1 LAISQLSLHLH
12 PDQSFDATFDDAQL
26 NLLPDSV
33 SIRRAGSISNTIK
46 YRKQKSDHDVSSFH
60 VACDVALSN
69 IDVRLSIKMRRFI
82 FALGTEFA
90 ARLPQPP
97 LDPPSLGKNFKRRNE
112 SDSDEVLSRSDSQSS
127 DDEQSAACSM
137 GHESMLRSSMY
148 VSAHSSFPQEECESV
163 SQSSD
168 PTLFPL
174 YLVLMR
180 NALHAMGASF
190 RADDSFAPEIP
201 ISFQKLSENISL
213 SLNYTFS
220 VLVDNFVIVLAGAT
234 NPPDSSPFPSPSEQ
248 PFFCSFNSSYK
259 TKLAE
264 LDAIDALV
272 LLSQRL
278 EIVISIVAS
287 PASTSTKLKFGSC
300 QIIDS
305 YDRVHLEPFYPFDGM
320 IPPQCVSDD
329 DRRENGQVAVN
340 FMSGRKCIDITFT
353 QLLVHYGHCNWIGC
367 IHRFFSDTLPLDGE
381 GCDQDQ
387 SCPEA
392 VPMTLSLR
400 LKLVAFQPALLP
412 IPFTSPLRLFIEE
425 ASVSLV
431 PGAEDLFKTIS
442 IESKAL
448 HFMVAP
454 HVSHV
459 MICCSRLITSAR
471 NAHLN
476 AVDRQHAPR
485 HGNAA
490 NPNPDIARILR
501 ADYTLDWQQLCP
513 LDFSATCGFL
523 CVASVPAL
531 HLVKKLSPV
540 GLVLELHDLELV
552 VVACADS
559 LARVLAKASSSDSD
573 VVIVDN
579 PRSEHVDQSMT
590 SDASD
595 EVVLSPHA
603 RHRLVEEEYRQ
614 SSVQSTLSSDDPSYG
629 YLGDMYGKVRTSLVT
644 HWSHLTGPGQVD
656 ARGASSHDEEQE
668 HSDDKNAA
676 FDESFLDISSSS
688 ILNGSAV
695 APIHQEE
702 GSGLEHAELRD
713 ASNENILESFLSW
726 RLELV
731 NASVRFRIFAGCD
744 FPEYVPLEEPLS
756 PSSCATVSSFRKRDL
771 GQSMELQVEGMHFR
785 YSSFELAA
793 PISSKISFKAQDIKI
808 SDDVS
813 DSFFRCLIQKD
824 ESYLE
829 CGAYEPDAPAISL
842 TLETLQSIVG
852 SSDDYDAVQ
861 RRFEA
866 HILPLFCSLDER
878 SLNAIWEFMHV
889 YSSVAAE
896 NESMDSSTE
905 WDVGEDR
912 ILYQKFVI
920 SALHFRLNYK
930 PIKYPIMLRDSPVS
944 LPSVKL
950 WNCASGQILES
961 MLKQWGGLQEIF
973 KQFLGGVANSVPVVS
988 NVAHIFCALNV
999 LIQQSIRNRSSAR
1012 QVRRNVFAFLSA
1024 LSGEIIDVALIATR
1038 VTDQMLSSASS
1049 VVVGSTRRERQI
1061 RSTGST
1067 GGQKEAQML
1076 QELQEDL
1083 KKMQQPANVQE
1094 GLQEALRSFSHGLEC
1109 MMMTVLQPGRPSYFR
1124 RGAAAIMMPVQG
1136 MNRGVFQFL
1145 QGLMNQ
1151 LQPQRR
1157 VRHDQKYKDALSHQ
1171 KQ

>member
-1 LAISQLSLHLH
+1 
-12 PDQSFDATFDDAQL
+12 
-26 NLLPDSV
+26 
-33 SIRRAGSISNTIK
+33 
-46 YRKQKSDHDVSSFH
+46 
-60 VACDVALSN
+60 
-69 IDVRLSIKMRRFI
+69 
-82 FALGTEFA
+82 
-90 ARLPQPP
+90 
-97 LDPPSLGKNFKRRNE
+97 
-112 SDSDEVLSRSDSQSS
+112 
-127 DDEQSAACSM
+127 M
-137 GHESMLRSSMY
+137 GHESMLRSSIY
-148 VSAHSSFPQEECESV
+148 GSAISSFPQEECASV

-168 PTLFPL
+168 PTLLPL

-201 ISFQKLSENISL
+201 ISVQKLSEDISL

-220 VLVDNFVIVLAGAT
+220 VLVDNLVIVLAGAT
-234 NPPDSSPFPSPSEQ
+234 KPPDSSPFPAPSEQ

-278 EIVISIVAS
+278 EIAVSVVAS
-287 PASTSTKLKFGSC
+287 PPSTSSELKFGSC

-305 YDRVHLEPFYPFDGM
+305 YDRVHVEPFYPFDGM
-320 IPPQCVSDD
+320 IPPQSVSDD

-340 FMSGRKCIDITFT
+340 FVSGRKCIDIKFT
-353 QLLVHYGHCNWIGC
+353 QLLVHYGHCNWIAC
-367 IHRFFSDTLPLDGE
+367 INRFFTDTLPPDGE
-381 GCDQDQ
+381 SYDQDQ

-392 VPMTLSLR
+392 VPITLSLR

-412 IPFTSPLRLFIEE
+412 SPFTSPRRLFIEE

-431 PGAEDLFKTIS
+431 PGAEDLLKTIS

-448 HFMVAP
+448 HLMVAP
-454 HVSHV
+454 HVTHV
-459 MICCSRLITSAR
+459 MTCCSRLITGAR

-513 LDFSATCGFL
+513 LEFSASCGFL
-523 CVASVPAL
+523 RVASVPAL

-559 LARVLAKASSSDSD
+559 LARVLARAASNDDD
-573 VVIVDN
+573 VVVIDH
-579 PRSEHVDQSMT
+579 PRSEHVDQSMS

-614 SSVQSTLSSDDPSYG
+614 SSVQSALLSDDPSYG
-629 YLGDMYGKVRTSLVT
+629 YLGEMYGKVRSSLVT
-644 HWSHLTGPGQVD
+644 HWSHLTGPSQVD
-656 ARGASSHDEEQE
+656 ARFASSQVEEQE
-668 HSDDKNAA
+668 RSDEKNVAL
-676 FDESFLDISSSS
+676 DESFFDLSSS
-688 ILNGSAV
+688 AA
-695 APIHQEE
+695 APIHREE
-702 GSGLEHAELRD
+702 GSGLEHGVQRD
-713 ASNENILESFLSW
+713 ASDEKILESFLSW

-756 PSSCATVSSFRKRDL
+756 PSSCATVSSFRKKDL
-771 GQSMELQVEGMHFR
+771 GQSMELQVKGMNFR
-785 YSSFELAA
+785 YSSFEQAA
-793 PISSKISFKAQDIKI
+793 PISSKISFRAQDIKI

-829 CGAYEPDAPAISL
+829 CGAYERDAPAISL

-852 SSDDYDAVQ
+852 SSDDSESVQ

-878 SLNAIWEFMHV
+878 TLNTIWEFMHV

-905 WDVGEDR
+905 WDVGEDI
-912 ILYQKFVI
+912 ILYQKFII

-988 NVAHIFCALNV
+988 NIAHIFCALNV

-1038 VTDQMLSSASS
+1038 VTDQMLSSAST
-1049 VVVGSTRRERQI
+1049 VVVGSARRERQS
-1061 RSTGST
+1061 RSTDST

-1076 QELQEDL
+1076 QALQEDL

-1157 VRHDQKYKDALSHQ
+1157 VRHDKKYKDALSHQ